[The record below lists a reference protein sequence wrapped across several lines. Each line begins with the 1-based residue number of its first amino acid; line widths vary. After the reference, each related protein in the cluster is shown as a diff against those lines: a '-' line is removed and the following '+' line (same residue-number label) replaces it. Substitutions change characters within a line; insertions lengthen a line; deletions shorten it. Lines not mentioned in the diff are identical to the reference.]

1 MATGCTIR
9 DLRASDRAAWDT
21 LWQGYLDF
29 YKEDLDPAIS
39 DLTFARLLDNNHPFF
54 GLVAEQDGRLVG
66 LVNSLVHA
74 STWSRQGYCYLE
86 DLYVSTDVRGGGVGR
101 ALIEAVYARAD
112 QLGLDRVYWVT
123 DKANTTA
130 QTLYDKLATRAGII
144 TYRREP

>member
-1 MATGCTIR
+1 MATGCTVR
-9 DLRASDRAAWDT
+9 DLRASDRAAWDP
-21 LWQGYLDF
+21 LWQAYLDF

-39 DLTFARLLDNNHPFF
+39 DLTFARLLDDSHPFF

-66 LVNSLVHA
+66 LVHSLVHA

-86 DLYVSTDVRGGGVGR
+86 DLYVSADVRGGGVGR

-112 QLGLDRVYWVT
+112 QLGLDRVYWIT
-123 DKANTTA
+123 NEANTTA